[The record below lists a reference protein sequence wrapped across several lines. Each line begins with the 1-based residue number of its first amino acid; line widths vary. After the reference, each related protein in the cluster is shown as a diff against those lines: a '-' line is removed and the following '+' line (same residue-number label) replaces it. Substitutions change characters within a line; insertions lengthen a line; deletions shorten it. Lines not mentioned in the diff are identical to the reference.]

1 MTDTA
6 KLFLDEA
13 MRRRDGDPAKAAA
26 DLAETCA
33 GLMQAGSAG
42 YRRDRPT
49 RAPEWRGKPQHEP
62 LGVETERPD
71 PNPEGG
77 R

>member
-1 MTDTA
+1 MNLA
-6 KLFLDEA
+6 RQYLDEA
-13 MRRRDGDPAKAAA
+13 LYRRDGDLAKAAA

-33 GLMQAGSAG
+33 GLHQAGSAG

-62 LGVETERPD
+62 LGVEAEYAD
-71 PNPEGG
+71 PKPESG

>member
-1 MTDTA
+1 MDLA
-6 KLFLDEA
+6 RQYLYECL
-13 MRRRDGDPAKAAA
+13 RRRDGDLAKAAA

-33 GLMQAGSAG
+33 GLHQAGSAG

-62 LGVETERPD
+62 LGVEAERAD
-71 PNPEGG
+71 PKPESG

>member
-1 MTDTA
+1 MDLA
-6 KLFLDEA
+6 RQYLDEA
-13 MRRRDGDPAKAAA
+13 LHRRDGDLAKAAT

-33 GLMQAGSAG
+33 GLHQAGSAG

-49 RAPEWRGKPQHEP
+49 RAPEWRGKPMPEP
-62 LGVETERPD
+62 LGREVEYDD
-71 PNPEGG
+71 PNPEAG